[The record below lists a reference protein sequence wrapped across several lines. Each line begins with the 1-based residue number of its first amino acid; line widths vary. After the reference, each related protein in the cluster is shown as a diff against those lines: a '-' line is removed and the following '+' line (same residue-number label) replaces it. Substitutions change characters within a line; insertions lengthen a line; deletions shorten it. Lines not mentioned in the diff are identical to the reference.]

1 MTENKSLLG
10 SGAGMVARNKR
21 YIIWFYLLNLFLGLF
36 GTVSFVTQART
47 VLDHSLHADRLLHG
61 FDLAVFGEMFAR
73 PEFGPSASSGLSA
86 LLFSVAFF
94 LATALFLPGVLQGYA
109 SPHGLARQGA
119 FSSGVFNRYTSQARL
134 PRDEFFRACGRNLW
148 RFFRLL
154 IVFAIVAGIVSGLLF
169 AARAALVRKTT
180 ESTIE
185 VLPFSVSVASLFVI
199 FLVMTVIRI
208 WFDLAQTDVVL
219 SDQGAVRKSIAAGFR
234 HTWRSLF
241 RLWMS
246 YFVIS
251 VGAGLV
257 LLAGIWVWLRFVP
270 TESVFKAFLAA
281 QATLLLL
288 LIPRFWQRAV
298 AVAYYEENM
307 VPVVALEPIEPI
319 LPEPPPVAVVPEP
332 LVPPLIPPTPIAP
345 QES

>member
-1 MTENKSLLG
+1 MAENKSLLG

-21 YIIWFYLLNLFLGLF
+21 YIVWFYLLNLLLALF

-47 VLDHSLHADRLLHG
+47 VLDHSLYADRLLHG
-61 FDLAVFGEMFAR
+61 FDLAVFGEMLSR
-73 PEFGPSASSGLSA
+73 PEFGPTASSGLSA
-86 LLFSVAFF
+86 LLFSVVFF

-109 SPHGLARQGA
+109 SPYRLAREGA
-119 FSSGVFNRYTSQARL
+119 FTSGVLNRYTSQARL

-148 RFFRLL
+148 RFLRLL
-154 IVFAIVAGIVSGLLF
+154 VIFAIVAGIVSGLLF
-169 AARAALVRKTT
+169 AARTALLKKAT

-185 VLPFSVSVASLFVI
+185 VLPFSVSMATLLVI

-219 SDQGAVRKSIAAGFR
+219 SDRGAVRKSIAAGFR
-234 HTWRSLF
+234 RTWRGLF

-251 VGAGLV
+251 VVAGLV
-257 LLAGIWVWLRFVP
+257 LLAGIWVWLRLVP

-298 AVAYYEENM
+298 AVAYYEENIE
-307 VPVVALEPIEPI
+307 PVVALEPII
-319 LPEPPPVAVVPEP
+319 PEPPPVAVVPEP

>member
-1 MTENKSLLG
+1 MAENKSLLG
-10 SGAGMVARNKR
+10 RGAGMVARNKR
-21 YIIWFYLLNLFLGLF
+21 YIIWFYVLNLFLGLF

-47 VLDHSLHADRLLHG
+47 VLDHSLYADRLLRG

-73 PEFGPSASSGLSA
+73 PEFGPTASSGLSA

-109 SPHGLARQGA
+109 SPSGLGREGA
-119 FSSGVFNRYTSQARL
+119 FTSGVFDRYASETRL
-134 PRDEFFRACGRNLW
+134 SRDEFFRACGRNLW
-148 RFFRLL
+148 RFLRLL
-154 IVFAIVAGIVSGLLF
+154 IIFAIVAGIVSGLLF
-169 AARAALVRKTT
+169 AARAALVKKAT

-185 VLPFSVSVASLFVI
+185 VLPFSVSMATLFVI
-199 FLVMTVIRI
+199 FLVMTVVRI

-234 HTWRSLF
+234 HTRRGLF
-241 RLWMS
+241 RLLMS
-246 YFVIS
+246 YFAIS
-251 VGAGLV
+251 VVAGLV
-257 LLAGIWVWLRFVP
+257 LFAGLWVWLRFVP
-270 TESVFKAFLAA
+270 TESVFKAFLAG

-298 AVAYYEENM
+298 AVAYYEENI
-307 VPVVALEPIEPI
+307 VPVVASQPII
-319 LPEPPPVAVVPEP
+319 PEPPPVAVVPEP